1 MSAKNEAIKKLLM
14 DLESKTQGVEASAI
28 ISNQG
33 LPIAFAMPPEID
45 EAVIAAMS
53 ASILGVSERTL
64 EELTRGTL
72 SKVMIE
78 GTEGSFIIM
87 DAGANALLT
96 VLVKKK
102 SNLGLIF
109 LVMQRTS
116 KRIRTIL
123 EG

>member
-1 MSAKNEAIKKLLM
+1 MSVKNEAIKKLLM

-33 LPIAFAMPPEID
+33 LPIAFAMPPDID

-87 DAGANALLT
+87 NAGANALLT

-102 SNLGLIF
+102 SNLGLVF

-116 KRIRTIL
+116 TRIREIL

>member
-1 MSAKNEAIKKLLM
+1 
-14 DLESKTQGVEASAI
+14 
-28 ISNQG
+28 
-33 LPIAFAMPPEID
+33 MPPDID

-87 DAGANALLT
+87 NAGANALLT

-102 SNLGLIF
+102 SNLGLVF

-116 KRIRTIL
+116 TRIREIL

>member
-33 LPIAFAMPPEID
+33 LPIAFAMPPDID

-64 EELTRGTL
+64 EELTRGGL

-87 DAGANALLT
+87 NAGANALLT

-116 KRIRTIL
+116 KRIRKIL